1 MVARMPD
8 DGPRDFVR
16 ACEMFPG
23 RGRSSHPTPA
33 KGGCVPRY
41 APSERMPEPGVW
53 QRKTAAAKPAAAT
66 VRDLSEE
73 ERPLPR
79 WPGNERP
86 AARER
91 DSQGRAHRTGR
102 GPTTHRARDCTGPQA
117 PRARDWKAPRPVAL
131 QWAVREY
138 QCEDSYS

>member
-16 ACEMFPG
+16 AWEMFPG

-33 KGGCVPRY
+33 KGRCVPGY
-41 APSERMPEPGVW
+41 AASERMPEPGVW
-53 QRKTAAAKPAAAT
+53 QRKTAAAKPAAAV
-66 VRDLSEE
+66 VRDWSEE
-73 ERPLPR
+73 GRPRAR

-91 DSQGRAHRTGR
+91 DSQERAHNAPGAGPQRPGRETARDRERPGR
-102 GPTTHRARDCTGPQA
+102 GTR
-117 PRARDWKAPRPVAL
+117 K
-131 QWAVREY
+131 
-138 QCEDSYS
+138 